1 MNLDDKFDML
11 NENFP
16 LISVI
21 ITARNEEKMIK
32 SCLTSILKQRYTNF
46 EIIYVDA
53 ESSDKTFEIAKEL
66 EKEIESFKN
75 CKRFICVEKNANSPA
90 KGRNIG
96 VKLSQGK
103 FLAFTDADCIANQN
117 WLNELIT
124 HLKKGDQAVG
134 GPNVIKHFKKSK
146 INNSIDKVLGTFLGN
161 SGAPQFLKIN
171 KITEVYAIPACNL
184 SVTRKTFDKLNGFN
198 ENLRYNEDTDFCYR
212 LTKSGSK
219 IIYNP
224 EAIVDHYMGLDSFK
238 EFSKFVFNY
247 GIGRGK
253 NIRKN
258 SKLLSPIHLLALS
271 TIFTIISLSIVS
283 IFFEEGII
291 PLLIIILICFSI
303 VLGNSV
309 YLSIKN
315 RSGIVFILSFC
326 ILISEYFLY
335 NIGFLKGVMYA
346 RKE

>member
-1 MNLDDKFDML
+1 MVDKFNMSNND
-11 NENFP
+11 P

-21 ITARNEEKMIK
+21 ITAKNEEKMIE
-32 SCLTSILKQRYTNF
+32 SCLISIFKQRYTNF

-53 ESSDKTFEIAKEL
+53 ESSDKTFELAKNL
-66 EKEIESFKN
+66 EKEMKLYNN
-75 CKRFICVEKNANSPA
+75 CKRFICIEKSANSPA
-90 KGRNIG
+90 KGRNIA
-96 VKLSQGK
+96 VKLSEGK

-117 WLNELIT
+117 WLNELII
-124 HLKKGDQAVG
+124 HLKKENQAVG
-134 GPNVIKHFKKSK
+134 GPNIIKHFKKSK

-198 ENLRYNEDTDFCYR
+198 EKLRYNEDTDFCHR
-212 LTKSGSK
+212 LTESGCK

-224 EAIVDHYMGLDSFK
+224 KATVDHYMGLDSFE
-238 EFSKFVFNY
+238 EFSKFVYNY
-247 GIGRGK
+247 GVGRGK
-253 NIRKN
+253 NILKN
-258 SKLLSPIHLLALS
+258 SKLLSPIHLLALV

-283 IFFEEGII
+283 IFFEESII
-291 PLLIIILICFSI
+291 PLMFIILICFSI
-303 VLGNSV
+303 VLVNSIFLGV
-309 YLSIKN
+309 RN

-335 NIGFLKGVMYA
+335 NIGFLKGIMYA
-346 RKE
+346 RKD